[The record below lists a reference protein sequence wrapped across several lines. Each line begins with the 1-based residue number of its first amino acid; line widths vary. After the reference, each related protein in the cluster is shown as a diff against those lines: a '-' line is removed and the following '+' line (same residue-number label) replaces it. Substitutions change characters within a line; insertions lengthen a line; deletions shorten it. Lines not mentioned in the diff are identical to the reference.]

1 MIKVVLFC
9 LEDES
14 DEQEDEPDE
23 ELVDESEAEDVGDL
37 NDLLERANV
46 ELGGAVTGPSRNTG
60 KLGFGFCTAK
70 IKRVKLSKYRYT
82 RQTSKPLPW

>member
-1 MIKVVLFC
+1 LIKVVLFC

-23 ELVDESEAEDVGDL
+23 ELADESEAEDVGDL

-60 KLGFGFCTAK
+60 KTWFGFLHCK
-70 IKRVKLSKYRYT
+70 D
-82 RQTSKPLPW
+82 